1 MSRLALI
8 AVLALSGCTTT
19 LTNCDIQ
26 LSRSGAG
33 DVLKCQQATVPVKV
47 LDDVLR
53 ACVIRCVSGGC
64 P

>member
-8 AVLALSGCTTT
+8 AALALSGCTTT
-19 LTNCDIQ
+19 LTNCDLR

-33 DVLKCQQATVPVKV
+33 DVIKCQQGDVPVKV
-47 LDDVLR
+47 IDDALR